1 MDTVARLRNRM
12 RRFALIAVCI
22 GVIAGLVGVG
32 YRWFADRDDLA
43 ATPPPGF
50 MVDVGGHRLHLWC
63 RGDATP
69 GTPSVIFDSGLGG
82 DAFAWEAIAPEVAKF
97 TKACTYDRA
106 GMGYSD
112 PGPTPRTSGQI
123 AKELAALIENGPID
137 APVLLVGL
145 SFGGFNT
152 RIVASE
158 RPDLVAGLVLVSAS
172 HESQG
177 ERYAAAGVPSGRP
190 PEAIIKLAPVAAS
203 LGILRL
209 AGVTLGTPPERA
221 YPNVRNFVRA
231 TVYRTTRY
239 QTMASELAH
248 TAESGRQVA
257 ATRRQLTFPLVVV
270 SPGGETGERRD
281 VNAELQ
287 RDLATLSSRG
297 CQVVAGDSGH
307 GIGNQPELV
316 VQAIR
321 DVLAAIDDEAGI
333 PGC

>member
-1 MDTVARLRNRM
+1 MKTVASLLSRM
-12 RRFALIAVCI
+12 KRFVLCVAGAV
-22 GVIAGLVGVG
+22 VIAALGGVA
-32 YRWFADRDDLA
+32 YRWLADRGDLT
-43 ATPPPGF
+43 ATPPPGV

-63 RGDATP
+63 RGEATP
-69 GTPSVIFDSGLGG
+69 DSPTVLFDSGLGG

-97 TKACTYDRA
+97 TNACTYDRA

-123 AKELAALIENGPID
+123 AEELAALIENGPID
-137 APVLLVGL
+137 APVILVGL

-158 RPDLVAGLVLVSAS
+158 RQDLVAGLVLVSAS
-172 HESQG
+172 HENQG

-190 PEAIIKLAPVAAS
+190 PEAVIKLAPIAAS

-209 AGVTLGTPPERA
+209 AGVTLGAPPERA
-221 YPNVRNFVRA
+221 YPDVRDFVRA

-239 QTMASELAH
+239 QTMASELVH

-257 ATRRQLTFPLVVV
+257 AMRRQLTLPLVVV
-270 SPGGETGERRD
+270 SPGDDTGARGD
-281 VNAELQ
+281 INAELQ
-287 RDLATLSSRG
+287 RDLATISNRA
-297 CQVVAGDSGH
+297 CQAVAEDSGH

-321 DVLAAIDDEAGI
+321 DVLAAIDDEAAM